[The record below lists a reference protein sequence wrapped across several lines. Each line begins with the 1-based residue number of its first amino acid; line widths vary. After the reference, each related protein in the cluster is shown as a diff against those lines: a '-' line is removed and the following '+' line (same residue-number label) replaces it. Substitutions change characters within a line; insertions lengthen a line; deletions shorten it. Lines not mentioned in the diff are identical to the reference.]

1 MAHPKSSAGYRLGIV
16 NPLTL
21 VGNEI
26 KSILRER
33 AFPYAKLAL
42 LDAAGEAAGALTEID
57 QQAAVVAPIAQEGL
71 DDLDLVFFC
80 GPAAAN
86 QDWIARHAE
95 DDFIAVD
102 LSQPTLSD
110 DGKLAVAGVNLEDIG
125 RGGKSAG
132 DELLVSPHP
141 IAIPIALILHQ
152 IATLSPIESCTATV
166 VQPASEFDQKG
177 IEELAQQTMSVLN
190 IQSVPHDVF
199 DRQLAFNLYPA
210 AEHNEERIVSQVRT
224 LTDPRAELAMLVTQG
239 TIFHSHTF
247 SLFVKTRQPLEL
259 ARIVEALQANPAI
272 VMQEGDQQFG
282 TIDAAGKDE
291 VLIAEVRPDA
301 SIRGGFWVWAVCD
314 NLRRSSALNAVL
326 VAEKAL
332 FGAGAT
338 N

>member
-1 MAHPKSSAGYRLGIV
+1 MAHPKSAAGYRLGIV

-42 LDAAGEAAGALTEID
+42 LDSIGEAAGSLTEVD
-57 QQAAVVAPIAQEGL
+57 EQPAVVAPVEQEGL
-71 DDLDLVFFC
+71 DDLDVVFFC
-80 GPAAAN
+80 GPASAN
-86 QDWIARHAE
+86 QQWIARQAE
-95 DDFIAVD
+95 DDFIAIDV
-102 LSQPTLSD
+102 SQPTLSEE
-110 DGKLAVAGVNLEDIG
+110 GKLAIAGVNLEDIG
-125 RGGKSAG
+125 AG
-132 DELLVSPHP
+132 DGVLVSPHP
-141 IAIPIALILHQ
+141 VAIPISLILHQ

-166 VQPASEFDQKG
+166 VQPASEFDQRG
-177 IEELAQQTMSVLN
+177 IEELAKQTVSVLN
-190 IQSVPHDVF
+190 LESVPKETF

-210 AEHNEERIVSQVRT
+210 TEHNEELIVSQVRA
-224 LTDPRAELAMLVTQG
+224 LTDPRLEIALLVTQG

-247 SLFVKTRQPLEL
+247 SLFVKTREPLDRD
-259 ARIVEALQANPAI
+259 RIIDALQANPAI

-291 VLIAEVRPDA
+291 VLVAEVRSDA

>member
-1 MAHPKSSAGYRLGIV
+1 MAHPKSPAGYRLGII

-42 LDAAGEAAGALTEID
+42 LDSIGEAAGALTEID
-57 QQAAVVAPIAQEGL
+57 EQPAVVAPVAQEGL
-71 DDLDLVFFC
+71 DDLDVVFFC
-80 GPAAAN
+80 GPASVN
-86 QDWIARHAE
+86 QQWIARHEE

-102 LSQPTLSD
+102 LSQPAMSD
-110 DGKLAVAGVNLEDIG
+110 DGKLAIAGVNLEDV
-125 RGGKSAG
+125 SG
-132 DELLVSPHP
+132 DDQLLVSPHP
-141 IAIPIALILHQ
+141 VAIPIALILHQ

-166 VQPASEFDQKG
+166 VQPASAFEQRG
-177 IEELAQQTMSVLN
+177 IEELAAQTISVLN
-190 IQSVPHDVF
+190 IQTVPKEIF

-210 AEHNEERIVSQVRT
+210 TEHNEELIVSQVRA
-224 LTDPRAELAMLVTQG
+224 LTDPRIELAMLVTQG
-239 TIFHSHTF
+239 TVFHGHTF
-247 SLFVKTRQPLEL
+247 SLFVKTREPLDRD
-259 ARIVEALQANPAI
+259 RIISALQSNPAI

-291 VLIAEVRPDA
+291 VLVAEVRPDA

-332 FGAGAT
+332 FGASAA